1 MPGVKIQNYLSIQVV
16 KYNIHDLQGKLRILL
31 QLVRDPHHYFFQS
44 VLHAIRPSGHGC
56 PSRPIPP
63 PLMCTTIRIR
73 VRQNSLLH
81 RLITVTVRTRQL
93 HQHLTRFVI
102 RDAPQFPIEMDER
115 TWGATDDGTVWVR
128 ASLGVDAVFVL
139 AFAVEVGREDGG
151 FEACV
156 GAFVV
161 CIDERDEVFERRRC
175 SRMGWY

>member
-1 MPGVKIQNYLSIQVV
+1 
-16 KYNIHDLQGKLRILL
+16 
-31 QLVRDPHHYFFQS
+31 
-44 VLHAIRPSGHGC
+44 
-56 PSRPIPP
+56 
-63 PLMCTTIRIR
+63 
-73 VRQNSLLH
+73 
-81 RLITVTVRTRQL
+81 
-93 HQHLTRFVI
+93 
-102 RDAPQFPIEMDER
+102 MDER